1 MQAYQPEGIYLNQLT
16 NPVGLLV
23 QKWGEAK
30 EYYAQYKYN
39 GIHLA
44 GYFGLGFQVEKGASV
59 LAADTGRVMEIS
71 IDEGGLNKYIKIEH
85 WWGESIY
92 ALLGKIHVVSGQ
104 TVERG
109 NQIATVGKIFP
120 QQVDGQKTNR
130 FHFCLRID
138 PYDRF
143 DGWGG
148 FTDPL
153 PYINPSSIIYLAD
166 TNSEQISTEKKDN
179 EKDSL
184 YKPLPFVEELPY
196 MRRP

>member
-23 QKWGEAK
+23 QKWGDAQD
-30 EYYAQYKYN
+30 YYTQYKYN

-44 GYFGLGFQVEKGASV
+44 GYFGLGFQVEQGASV
-59 LAADTGRVMEIS
+59 LAADMGRVMEIS

-109 NQIATVGKIFP
+109 NPIAIVGKTFL
-120 QQVDGQKTNR
+120 QQTDGKKTNR
-130 FHFCLRID
+130 FHFCLRIH

-153 PYINPSSIIYLAD
+153 PYINPNSIIHISNID
-166 TNSEQISTEKKDN
+166 SEQIAAEHKKKDCSY
-179 EKDSL
+179 E
-184 YKPLPFVEELPY
+184 PLPLVEELPY